1 MYDPK
6 VRSALAKGKIGPGDR
21 VEIGKNGKTYE
32 GILMPRAE
40 GGNDRCMVIK
50 LASGYNV
57 GIDCRGARIKKVQG
71 LGIKISGRDTPLP
84 QFDEK
89 KPAVSVITTGGTIT
103 SRADYRTGGVTS
115 LASAGELL
123 EKVPELSSFANVRM
137 SSPFTMMSESM
148 THLHWQKL
156 ARAVASELRKS
167 EGVIVTHGTDT
178 LHYTSAALSFML
190 RDLGKPVI
198 LTGSQR
204 STDRGSSDGPMNLLC
219 SARAALSGIAAVGIC
234 MHGSANDDSCMLIRG
249 TKARKMHTSRR
260 DAFRPVNEGPL
271 AKVWPDGRIE
281 RFKGAPQGSGKAPR
295 ADTLFEPRVALLKSY
310 PGAAPDIIDY
320 YRSKGYRGL
329 VIEATGLGQ
338 VPTYGKNSWLP
349 AIKKAVDSGMV
360 VCAAAQTIYGRLNP
374 NVYAEGRMAKD
385 AGMLHLE
392 DMLPETAY
400 VKLGWVLGHTKAA
413 QKAKEMMLQN
423 YAGEMTERS
432 AVDSFL
438 C

>member
-1 MYDPK
+1 MVGTKTKRVLQKDK
-6 VRSALAKGKIGPGDR
+6 AVPGDW
-21 VEIGKNGKTYE
+21 VAIVKNGRTYE
-32 GILMPRAE
+32 GILMPGTE
-40 GGNDRCMVIK
+40 DSKCVVLK
-50 LASGYNV
+50 LANGYNI
-57 GIDCRGARIKKVQG
+57 GIDCAGAKVRKMKGAG
-71 LGIKISGRDTPLP
+71 LSISGRDSPLP
-84 QFDEK
+84 KFDEK

-137 SSPFTMMSESM
+137 LSPFTMMSESM

-156 ARAVASELRKS
+156 ATAVAAELRKS

-204 STDRGSSDGPMNLLC
+204 STDRGSSDGPMNLIC
-219 SARAALSGIAAVGIC
+219 SARAALSGIGTVGIC
-234 MHGSANDDSCMLIRG
+234 MHGSANDDCCILIRG

-271 AKVWPDGRIE
+271 ARIWPDGRIE
-281 RFKGAPQGSGKAPR
+281 RFRGAPQGTGKAPV

-310 PGAAPDIIDY
+310 PGATPDVIDY
-320 YRSKGYRGL
+320 YSSKGYSGI

-349 AIKKAVDSGMV
+349 AIKKAVASGIT

-374 NVYAEGRMAKD
+374 NVYAEGRMAKE
-385 AGMLHLE
+385 AGMLYLE

-400 VKLGWVLGHTKAA
+400 VKLGWVLGHTKSAE
-413 QKAKEMMLQN
+413 KAREMMLQN